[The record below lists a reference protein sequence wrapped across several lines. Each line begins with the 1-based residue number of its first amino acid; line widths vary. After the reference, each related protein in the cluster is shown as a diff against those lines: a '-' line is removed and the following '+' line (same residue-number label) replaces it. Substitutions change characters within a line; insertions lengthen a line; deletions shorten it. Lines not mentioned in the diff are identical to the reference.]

1 MAAKIIAVVNQ
12 KGGSGKS
19 TVSMQLAGTLGLHQR
34 SVLVVDADPQ
44 GTAIRWSAA
53 AEDDKPFP
61 ASVINLSHA
70 GGKLHHEVKKFIDKF
85 DLIIIDC
92 PPSVESIIPQSA
104 LLIADL
110 ALIPIIPALGDVWA
124 AVGIKEL
131 IHRVS
136 EVNQTLQSRYVINQ
150 LQPNTNI
157 SRQLTEVIKSTE
169 IPVCTAMLGH
179 RTAYKESQ
187 AGLTVH
193 DFGNR
198 AEAAIAE
205 VLALE
210 QETLQLLGLN

>member
-1 MAAKIIAVVNQ
+1 MTSKIIAVVNQ

-19 TVSMQLAGTLGLHQR
+19 TVSMQLAGTLGIKNF

-44 GTAIRWSAA
+44 GTATRWSAA

-61 ASVINLSHA
+61 AAVMNLSHA
-70 GGKLHHEVKKFIDKF
+70 GSKLHHEVKKFIDKF
-85 DLIIIDC
+85 DFIIIDC
-92 PPSVESIIPQSA
+92 PPSVESVIPQSA
-104 LLIADL
+104 LLVADM

-136 EVNQTLQSRYVINQ
+136 EVNTSLESRFVINQ
-150 LQPNTNI
+150 MQPNTNI
-157 SRQLTEVIKSTE
+157 SKQLIDVIRNTD
-169 IPVCTAMLGH
+169 IPVMGSMLGH

-198 AEAAIAE
+198 AEAAISE
-205 VLALE
+205 VLALTNE
-210 QETLQLLGLN
+210 VLQILALK